1 LKEATVS
8 FETKIVLK
16 PKKKKNCSGAKKK
29 KIVLELSVR
38 SRTPHSL
45 IRGFCSSSPH
55 LQPVGFC
62 KNGKSTITD
71 LFLST
76 DTTGHSAAEDET
88 NWDKKV

>member
-8 FETKIVLK
+8 FET
-16 PKKKKNCSGAKKK
+16 

-55 LQPVGFC
+55 LQSVGFC

-76 DTTGHSAAEDET
+76 DNSHLAAEDET
-88 NWDKKV
+88 NYAKKYFWHSSLKHTEIKS

>member
-8 FETKIVLK
+8 FETKIVLEQ
-16 PKKKKNCSGAKKK
+16 KKKKK

-38 SRTPHSL
+38 SRTPQSL
-45 IRGFCSSSPH
+45 IRGFCCSSPH
-55 LQPVGFC
+55 CQSVGFC

-88 NWDKKV
+88 NWDKN